1 MAIIADLSSR
11 LCEVEKRLM
20 GSNQSFGFNDDE
32 KATKKSEQIIVDFDN
47 NENILENGQVQL
59 NVNDENTRQETNWS
73 NEEKENKRKRLNYY

>member
-20 GSNQSFGFNDDE
+20 SSNQSFGFNDDE